1 MKKIIYLPIIIGSI
15 LITSG
20 CDFSNRNENKPA
32 PVYNYEDSIG
42 VKSFKVKDKSKN
54 ISFSIDAKKP
64 YIKILD
70 GLDSDKFIVENG
82 KVKLNIIPDF
92 NNPQDANRDNIY
104 EVKVYVVD
112 EDKND
117 FLLHIKIIVTKSTND
132 NNGDDNG
139 TNGGIDNNGTNSGDT
154 NNTNGNDDNDTNGG
168 NNDNNNSGG
177 NGDNNGTNG
186 DDNNTNGGGDSNI
199 TDSDNDYI
207 PDAVEKFLNKNIHN
221 SDENGNNILDGLE
234 GDPLFEKQWYIRAI
248 GVPTNP
254 SKVASIE
261 GDDLNLLPVY
271 KAYMGYN
278 NGNPIILQIVDSGI
292 DVNHEDLKDNIDLN
306 RSLNG
311 ADSGEPTPG
320 GYFRTH
326 GTMLAGIAAAR
337 AFNGVGVRGVAPF
350 AKIAGSNWLV
360 QQSLDGLDA
369 AWYSGNGANEIAV
382 TNNSWGT
389 YYTADTFYEDIM
401 EQGTKD
407 LRDGK
412 GRIYVFASGN
422 AREDNADANTQY
434 VINNRYAIVVSALEY
449 NNTVADYSTP
459 GANVWIT
466 AYGGSSSYDKGPTIA
481 TTYISGESTETWATD
496 EKKNYTYAMAGSSAA
511 APMVTGAVALILE
524 ACPNLRWRDVKY
536 ILAKSAKKV
545 DSENPSW
552 VTNSAG
558 FNFSRDYGF
567 GLIDTQK
574 AIELCQN
581 GYKNISTYK
590 WSDIKLDTNE
600 SIQNSKT
607 ITLNV
612 EKNEKIEWV
621 ELTANIDANNASN
634 LDIYLTSPA
643 GTKMLMIKHGTKID
657 EYHIPVKNW
666 MSNGFRF
673 STGAFLDE
681 NSQGAWSIEI
691 VDRGDANATLTK
703 LELKI
708 HGH

>member
-1 MKKIIYLPIIIGSI
+1 MKIKKFIYLPIIVGAIF
-15 LITSG
+15 ITSG
-20 CDFSNRNENKPA
+20 CDFLQKNSKKAA
-32 PVYNYEDSIG
+32 PVYDYEDSIAT
-42 VKSFKVKDKSKN
+42 KSFKVEEKSKDIN
-54 ISFSIDAKKP
+54 FYIDADKP

-70 GLDSDKFIVENG
+70 GLDADKFIVING

-92 NNPQDANRDNIY
+92 DNPRDANGDNVY

-112 EDKND
+112 DNKND
-117 FLLHIKIIVTKSTND
+117 FILHIKIVVTKSTDGSGDSNGTSG
-132 NNGDDNG
+132 NGDDNS
-139 TNGGIDNNGTNSGDT
+139 TGGGNDNNNTDNNGTGD
-154 NNTNGNDDNDTNGG
+154 
-168 NNDNNNSGG
+168 G
-177 NGDNNGTNG
+177 NGS
-186 DDNNTNGGGDSNI
+186 NGGGNI
-199 TDSDNDYI
+199 NPSDDNATDSDNDYI
-207 PDAVEKFLNKNIHN
+207 PEEVEKFLNKNIHN
-221 SDENGNNILDGLE
+221 GDENNNNIPDGLE

-254 SKVASIE
+254 SNVASIE
-261 GDDLNLLPVY
+261 GVDLNLLPVY
-271 KAYMGYN
+271 REYMGYN
-278 NGNPIILQIVDSGI
+278 GGNPVILQIVDSGV
-292 DVNHEDLKDNIDLN
+292 DVNHEDLKDNIDLS

-311 ADSGEPTPG
+311 ANSGEPTPG

-389 YYTADTFYEDIM
+389 YYTVDTFYEDIM
-401 EQGTKD
+401 EQGAND

-412 GRIYVFASGN
+412 GRVYVFASGN
-422 AREDNADANTQY
+422 ARVDNADANTQY

-466 AYGGSSSYDKGPTIA
+466 AYGGSSSFDKGPTIA

-496 EKKNYTYAMAGSSAA
+496 ENKNYTYAMAGSSAA
-511 APMVTGAVALILE
+511 APMVTGAIGLILE
-524 ACPNLRWRDVKY
+524 ACPNLGWRDVKY

-545 DSENPSW
+545 DSENQSW

-567 GLIDTQK
+567 GLIDTKK
-574 AIELCQN
+574 AIEICKD
-581 GYKNISTYK
+581 GYQNISMYRWAT
-590 WSDIKLDTNE
+590 LTLETNQT
-600 SIQNSKT
+600 IQNSKNL
-607 ITLNV
+607 ILNLD
-612 EKNEKIEWV
+612 KAEKIEWV
-621 ELTANIDANNASN
+621 ELTADIDAANASN
-634 LDIYLTSPA
+634 LDIYLTSPS
-643 GTKMLMIKHGTKID
+643 GTKVLMVKHGTKID
-657 EYHIPVKNW
+657 EYHIPVQNW

-681 NSQGAWSIEI
+681 NSQGGWSVEI
-691 VDRGDANATLTK
+691 VDRGGANATLKK